1 MVAAVEL
8 AVETMVAHQQVLVPM
23 VVEMERR
30 FLMVL
35 LCQVETV

>member
-1 MVAAVEL
+1 MVAEVGL
-8 AVETMVAHQQVLVPM
+8 AVETMVAHQQVQVPM